1 MRKLNLDDLK
11 AGQPGLSV
19 RMAETM
25 VEAAIICLVLNGHQ
39 SGVILKVEGDEE
51 EKFQLLWTDK
61 IDQQKIN
68 TWKDQRE
75 AVEYGAS
82 AIGILLL
89 FIYEKLV
96 IRERLPQEENADFSL
111 RTTET
116 DQFQGQLE
124 VSGIWQ
130 QSSSNQP
137 KNRVRIKIERLERS
151 MLNGN
156 FPVFVIVTEF
166 SIPKSKIKKYG
177 K

>member
-39 SGVILKVEGDEE
+39 SGVVLKVEGDQEE
-51 EKFQLLWTDK
+51 LFQLLWSDK

-68 TWKDQRE
+68 TWKDRKE

-89 FIYEKLV
+89 FTFENLV
-96 IRERLPQEENADFSL
+96 IRERN
-111 RTTET
+111 
-116 DQFQGQLE
+116 
-124 VSGIWQ
+124 
-130 QSSSNQP
+130 
-137 KNRVRIKIERLERS
+137 
-151 MLNGN
+151 
-156 FPVFVIVTEF
+156 
-166 SIPKSKIKKYG
+166 
-177 K
+177 

>member
-11 AGQPGLSV
+11 AGQPGLSL
-19 RMAETM
+19 RMAEVM
-25 VEAAIICLVLNGHQ
+25 VEAAIICLILNGHQ
-39 SGVILKVEGDEE
+39 SGVILKVEGDKEE
-51 EKFQLLWTDK
+51 TFQLLWTDE
-61 IDQQKIN
+61 IDQQIIN
-68 TWKDQRE
+68 TWKDQKE

-89 FIYEKLV
+89 FAYEKLI
-96 IRERLPQEENADFSL
+96 IRERLPQDGNADYSL
-111 RTTET
+111 RTTNT
-116 DQFQGQLE
+116 DQFKGQLE

-130 QSSSNQP
+130 QSITNHP
-137 KNRVRIKIERLERS
+137 KGRVKIKIEKLERK
-151 MLNGN
+151 LPNGN